1 MDLNGFRAGA
11 LFERATCRHTA
22 CNPTVHRAR
31 ARQRRAPRGGVMTFQ
46 EALDLREDAF
56 VGMSLDALR
65 ELREADRV
73 IDRVAEERFARW
85 QHEQAMLTRPLA
97 LV

>member
-1 MDLNGFRAGA
+1 
-11 LFERATCRHTA
+11 
-22 CNPTVHRAR
+22 
-31 ARQRRAPRGGVMTFQ
+31 MTFQ

-97 LV
+97 LVVGVSDDEQVPKWLRRRLVETEAQK